1 MMAITQVKSMS
12 IFRDAR
18 EILDSAFAKHKQLT
32 NLGLSIVA
40 LLLLIYFCVL
50 TLFNNQ
56 SLNEKLVKVTN
67 ERTYV
72 LNAIDRYKTANEAKT
87 LDLNVGAINQYFI
100 SDSQSLKNFS
110 IQTSGEIIK
119 LSFTHSKDFQLLSAL
134 FNRIALIKNLEIEEI
149 MFLFN
154 NPDFIVEIYLK
165 PLK

>member
-1 MMAITQVKSMS
+1 MAITQVKSMS

-32 NLGLSIVA
+32 NLGLSILA

-50 TLFNNQ
+50 TIFNNQ
-56 SLNEKLVKVTN
+56 SLNEKLVKVAN

-72 LNAIDRYKTANEAKT
+72 LNAIDRYRTTNEAKT

-110 IQTSGEIIK
+110 IQTSGESFK
-119 LSFTHSKDFQLLSAL
+119 LSFAYSEDFQLLSAL

-149 MFLFN
+149 IFLSN
-154 NPDFIVEIYLK
+154 NSDLNVEIYLK
-165 PLK
+165 SVQ

>member
-1 MMAITQVKSMS
+1 MAITQVKSMS

-32 NLGLSIVA
+32 NLGLSILA

-50 TLFNNQ
+50 TIFNNQ

-72 LNAIDRYKTANEAKT
+72 LNAIDRYRTTNEAKT
-87 LDLNVGAINQYFI
+87 LDLNVGAMNQYFI
-100 SDSQSLKNFS
+100 NDSQSLKNFS
-110 IQTSGEIIK
+110 IQTSGESFK
-119 LSFTHSKDFQLLSAL
+119 LSFAYSEDFQLLSAL

-149 MFLFN
+149 IFLSN
-154 NPDFIVEIYLK
+154 NSDLIVEIYLK
-165 PLK
+165 SVQ

>member
-1 MMAITQVKSMS
+1 MAITQVKSMS

-32 NLGLSIVA
+32 NLGLSILA

-50 TLFNNQ
+50 TIFNNQ

-72 LNAIDRYKTANEAKT
+72 LNAIDRYRTTNEAKT
-87 LDLNVGAINQYFI
+87 LDLNVGAMNQYFI
-100 SDSQSLKNFS
+100 NDSQSLKNFS
-110 IQTSGEIIK
+110 IQTSGESFK
-119 LSFTHSKDFQLLSAL
+119 LSFAYSEDFQLLSAL

-149 MFLFN
+149 IFLSN
-154 NPDFIVEIYLK
+154 NSDLNVEIYLK
-165 PLK
+165 SVQ

>member
-1 MMAITQVKSMS
+1 MAITQVKSMS
-12 IFRDAR
+12 IFKQAH
-18 EILDSAFAKHKQLT
+18 EILETAFEKHTQLT
-32 NLGLSIVA
+32 QLVLAIVG

-50 TLFNNQ
+50 TIFNNQ

-72 LNAIDRYKTANEAKT
+72 LNSIDRYKTANEAKT
-87 LDLNVGAINQYFI
+87 LDLNVGAMNQYFI
-100 SDSQSLKNFS
+100 NDSQSLKNFS
-110 IQTSGEIIK
+110 IQTSGDIFK
-119 LSFTHSKDFQLLSAL
+119 LSFAHSEDFQLLSAL

-149 MFLFN
+149 MFLSN